1 MFRHWKVSWRT
12 WIKTNDVGPS
22 TVRKHV
28 RQLQSN
34 YFWTIRK
41 TFLKQPFHIYLVFSS
56 FTVTSNNSC
65 RYKVY
70 LALNFTTLLLESISH
85 YDSFFNNFSCDKTH
99 HYEGEQLKDNKQTHS
114 EYNCDNQANQNS
126 KIHTHLARV
135 ARLTP
140 F

>member
-1 MFRHWKVSWRT
+1 M
-12 WIKTNDVGPS
+12 
-22 TVRKHV
+22 
-28 RQLQSN
+28 
-34 YFWTIRK
+34 
-41 TFLKQPFHIYLVFSS
+41 
-56 FTVTSNNSC
+56 TSNNSC

-114 EYNCDNQANQNS
+114 EYNRDNQANQNS

-135 ARLTP
+135 ARLTT